1 MSLSGKERR
10 TLADIEVGLAME
22 DPDFARRIAAIN
34 MIESGG
40 APPLKASGERLLT
53 WARHRAW
60 VIGLAV
66 VIAITL
72 LVLAIATA

>member
-10 TLADIEVGLAME
+10 TLADIEHGLAME

-40 APPLKASGERLLT
+40 EPALKASGERLLT
-53 WARHRAW
+53 WARHRMW

-66 VIAITL
+66 VIAIAL